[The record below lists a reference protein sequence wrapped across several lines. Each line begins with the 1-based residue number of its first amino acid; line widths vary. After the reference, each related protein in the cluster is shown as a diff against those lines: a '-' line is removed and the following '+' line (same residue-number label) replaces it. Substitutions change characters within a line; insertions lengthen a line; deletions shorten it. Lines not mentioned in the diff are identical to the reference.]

1 MSLFFSFFLLP
12 AAKVIIKNENE
23 NENENFF
30 RMGTKK
36 SGRKPSGL
44 LFDNG

>member
-30 RMGTKK
+30 HPNTKK
-36 SGRKPSGL
+36 SGRTSSGL
-44 LFDNG
+44 FIL